1 MRVVLRTFLQILNAS
16 TGKRTLIAVAI
27 ISAAAIVV
35 VVAVSFRNELTKD
48 ELIGA
53 LPVLPPASPTE
64 LQPAS
69 PLAALTE
76 TAKENSGAPREL
88 VPSPRP
94 RPMHK
99 PRPRQAHNIRNIPD
113 NVLPIL
119 LAGSIEV
126 QPLRPLAALLVAP
139 RADDAETLE
148 QDSVTSRDPGRLL
161 PPADPIEVQPV
172 GPLAALT
179 DATPAGHAETA
190 MQSSAVPPEV
200 VASPPSRR
208 AHEPRPRRVQ
218 NMRNSS
224 NSGFS
229 KLLPADATE
238 IQPLRPL
245 ATSTAAAPADDAETA
260 MQSSGASREVVPSPP
275 SRRAHKSRPRR
286 AHNMRNRSNSG
297 VPTLPP
303 ASPTEVQPMRPLAA
317 STAAPPAG
325 DAETAMQSS
334 GPPRQLVP
342 SPRPRPVHK
351 PRSRQKHNIRNV
363 PNDVGLRDAVAILK
377 DLREPSQ
384 IDRVVKDNPSNVFLL
399 LIAEI
404 RRASQET
411 GRRIEKLIDEIEPP
425 TLPKELNYAIAS
437 RAQLEAYRLDLKA
450 AEANAMAAM
459 SRYEALLESE
469 HEKVEVVV
477 RLLDIDDR
485 YIRAALSGIDKR
497 QAQSKDITSKM
508 LSANAEFY
516 RATGECIAFLI
527 EQFEH
532 YKVST
537 NGHFMFSSQSNAD
550 RYEVASKQINDAM
563 KRIAELE
570 EEQRKLAQFQQEEWE
585 RFASG
590 N

>member
-27 ISAAAIVV
+27 ISVAAIVV
-35 VVAVSFRNELTKD
+35 LVAVSFRNELIEG

-64 LQPAS
+64 LQLAS
-69 PLAALTE
+69 PLETSSE
-76 TAKENSGAPREL
+76 TAMQSPEASREL

-99 PRPRQAHNIRNIPD
+99 RLPRQAHNIRNIPD

-119 LAGSIEV
+119 LAGSIDV
-126 QPLRPLAALLVAP
+126 QPLRPLAALMAAP
-139 RADDAETLE
+139 RASDAETLE

-172 GPLAALT
+172 GPLAA
-179 DATPAGHAETA
+179 
-190 MQSSAVPPEV
+190 
-200 VASPPSRR
+200 
-208 AHEPRPRRVQ
+208 
-218 NMRNSS
+218 
-224 NSGFS
+224 
-229 KLLPADATE
+229 
-238 IQPLRPL
+238 
-245 ATSTAAAPADDAETA
+245 STAAAPAGDAETA
-260 MQSSGASREVVPSPP
+260 MQSSGASRELVPSPP
-275 SRRAHKSRPRR
+275 SPRAHKSRPRR

-297 VPTLPP
+297 VPTLPQAGPTEVQLMRPLAASTAAAP
-303 ASPTEVQPMRPLAA
+303 AGDAETEMRRSGVSRELVPSPPSRRVHKWRPRLAHNMRNPSNSGVPTLPPAGPTEVQPMRPLAA

-325 DAETAMQSS
+325 AETAMQSS
-334 GPPRQLVP
+334 GPSRELVP

-351 PRSRQKHNIRNV
+351 SRLRPKHNIRNV

-377 DLREPSQ
+377 DLRESSQ

-425 TLPKELNYAIAS
+425 TLPKELNYAMAS

-459 SRYEALLESE
+459 SRYEAILESE

-516 RATGECIAFLI
+516 RATGDCIAFLI

-537 NGHFMFSSQSNAD
+537 NGHFMFSSQLIAD

-570 EEQRKLAQFQQEEWE
+570 EEQRKLVQFQQEEWE